1 MSKIISG
8 ATCSDNY
15 DLVFTDDGL
24 ISVEMET
31 GSAIANMLKLDFA
44 SNDDW
49 PLDPALG
56 LHWLS
61 PDNDGLMQVKGSE
74 VQIVSAIQRKLLS
87 IEGIRQ
93 IKEIEIAKGINRK
106 LYVSVTVISD
116 SGEEIKLEK
125 EV

>member
-24 ISVEMET
+24 ISVETET

-61 PDNDGLMQVKGSE
+61 PNNDGLMQVKGSE
-74 VQIVSAIQRKLLS
+74 VQIVSSIQRKLMS
-87 IEGIRQ
+87 TEGVRQ
-93 IKEIEIAKGINRK
+93 IKEINIAKGINRR
-106 LYVSVTVISD
+106 LYISVSIITD

>member
-24 ISVEMET
+24 ISVETET

-49 PLDPALG
+49 PLDPSLG

-61 PDNDGLMQVKGSE
+61 PNNDGLMQVKGSE
-74 VQIVSAIQRKLLS
+74 VQIVNSIQRKLMS
-87 IEGIRQ
+87 TEGVRQ
-93 IKEIEIAKGINRK
+93 IKEINIAKGINRK
-106 LYVSVTVISD
+106 LYISVSVITD

>member
-24 ISVEMET
+24 ISVETET
-31 GSAIANMLKLDFA
+31 GSALANMLKLDFA

-49 PLDPALG
+49 ELDSALG

-61 PDNDGLMQVKGSE
+61 KDNDGLMQVENSE

-87 IEGIRQ
+87 TEGVKQ
-93 IKEIEIAKGINRK
+93 IKEMQIARGINRR
-106 LYVSVTVISD
+106 LYISVTIVAE

>member
-24 ISVEMET
+24 ISVETET

-49 PLDPALG
+49 PLDPLLG

-61 PDNDGLMQVKGSE
+61 PNNDGLTQVKGSE
-74 VQIVSAIQRKLLS
+74 VQIVSSIQRKLMS
-87 IEGIRQ
+87 TEGVRQ
-93 IKEIEIAKGINRK
+93 IKEINIVKGINRK
-106 LYVSVTVISD
+106 LYISVSIITD

>member
-1 MSKIISG
+1 MSKTISG
-8 ATCSDNY
+8 ATCSNNY

>member
-24 ISVEMET
+24 ISVETET

-61 PDNDGLMQVKGSE
+61 ENNDGLMQVKGSE

-93 IKEIEIAKGINRK
+93 IKEINIAKGLNRK
-106 LYVSVTVISD
+106 LYISVIVITD
-116 SGEEIKLEK
+116 SGQEIQLEK